1 MQYTKLLNNIEIP
14 ILGYGTY
21 KTAADEE
28 GLQMIKDAIKAGYR
42 HIDTAQGYKNEHLVG
57 QAIRESGIPR
67 NQFFVTTKVW
77 NDNQGYDKTK
87 ESIEESLNKLNIDYI
102 DLLLIHWPIPQGK
115 NDEWKKLNQET
126 WKAMEEY
133 YDAGLIK
140 AIGVSNFL
148 EHHLNNLL
156 ESARIMPMV
165 NQLEIHPYYQQQ
177 STVKFCQDKGII
189 VESWRPLMRGKAF
202 KDPKLIELAQR
213 NNISVAQL
221 CIRYCLDR
229 NIVTLQKSSKFERMI
244 DNARVFGYHLDEY
257 TMNEIA
263 KLDTDWCYTFHPDRN
278 EEWFKK

>member
-14 ILGYGTY
+14 MLGYGTY

-28 GLQMIKDAIKAGYR
+28 GLEMIKDAIKAGYR

-148 EHHLNNLL
+148 DHHLNNLL

-189 VESWRPLMRGKAF
+189 VESWGPLMRGKAF

-257 TMNEIA
+257 TMNEIV

>member
-14 ILGYGTY
+14 MLGYGTY

-42 HIDTAQGYKNEHLVG
+42 HVDTAQGYKNEHLVG

-189 VESWRPLMRGKAF
+189 VESWGPLMRGKAF

>member
-14 ILGYGTY
+14 MLGYGTY

-42 HIDTAQGYKNEHLVG
+42 HIDTAQGYKNEDLVG

-156 ESARIMPMV
+156 ESARIMP
-165 NQLEIHPYYQQQ
+165 
-177 STVKFCQDKGII
+177 
-189 VESWRPLMRGKAF
+189 KAF
-202 KDPKLIELAQR
+202 KDSKLIELAQR

-221 CIRYCLDR
+221 CIRYCRDR

>member
-14 ILGYGTY
+14 MLGYGTY

-133 YDAGLIK
+133 YEAGLIK

-189 VESWRPLMRGKAF
+189 VESWGPLMRGKAF

-263 KLDTDWCYTFHPDRN
+263 KLDTDRCYTFHPDRN

>member
-14 ILGYGTY
+14 MLGYGTY

-42 HIDTAQGYKNEHLVG
+42 HIDTAQGYKNEHLIG

-189 VESWRPLMRGKAF
+189 VESWGPLMRGKAF

>member
-1 MQYTKLLNNIEIP
+1 MQYTKLLNNIQIP
-14 ILGYGTY
+14 MLGYGTY

-189 VESWRPLMRGKAF
+189 VESWGPLMRGKAF

>member
-14 ILGYGTY
+14 MLGYGTY

-28 GLQMIKDAIKAGYR
+28 GLEMIKDAIKAGYR

-189 VESWRPLMRGKAF
+189 VESWGPLMRGKAF

>member
-14 ILGYGTY
+14 MLGYGTY

-87 ESIEESLNKLNIDYI
+87 ESIEESLKKLNIDYI

-189 VESWRPLMRGKAF
+189 VESWGPLMRGKAF
-202 KDPKLIELAQR
+202 KDSKLIELAQR

>member
-14 ILGYGTY
+14 MLGYGTY
-21 KTAADEE
+21 KTADDEE

-189 VESWRPLMRGKAF
+189 VESWGPLMRGKAF

>member
-14 ILGYGTY
+14 MLGYGTY

-156 ESARIMPMV
+156 ESSRIMPMV

-189 VESWRPLMRGKAF
+189 VESWGPLMRGKAF

>member
-14 ILGYGTY
+14 MLGYGTY

-177 STVKFCQDKGII
+177 SIVKYCQDKGII
-189 VESWRPLMRGKAF
+189 VESWGPLMRGKAF

>member
-14 ILGYGTY
+14 MLGYGTY

-77 NDNQGYDKTK
+77 NDNQGYGKTK

-189 VESWRPLMRGKAF
+189 VESWGPLMRGKAF

>member
-14 ILGYGTY
+14 MLGYGTY

-189 VESWRPLMRGKAF
+189 VESWGPLMRGKAF

-229 NIVTLQKSSKFERMI
+229 NIVTLQKSSKFERML

>member
-14 ILGYGTY
+14 MLGYGTY

-42 HIDTAQGYKNEHLVG
+42 HIDTAQGYKNEHLAG

-156 ESARIMPMV
+156 ETARIMPMV

-177 STVKFCQDKGII
+177 SIVKYCQDKGIT
-189 VESWRPLMRGKAF
+189 VESWGPLMRGKAF

-229 NIVTLQKSSKFERMI
+229 NIVTLQKSSKFERML
-244 DNARVFGYHLDEY
+244 DNSRVFGYHLDEY

>member
-14 ILGYGTY
+14 MLGYGTY

-189 VESWRPLMRGKAF
+189 VESWGPLMRGKAF
-202 KDPKLIELAQR
+202 KDSKLIELAQR

-244 DNARVFGYHLDEY
+244 DNDRVFGYHLDEY

>member
-14 ILGYGTY
+14 MLGYGTY

-102 DLLLIHWPIPQGK
+102 DLLLLHWPIPQGK

-189 VESWRPLMRGKAF
+189 VESWGPLMRGKAF

>member
-1 MQYTKLLNNIEIP
+1 MQYTKLLNNIQIP
-14 ILGYGTY
+14 MLGYGTY

-189 VESWRPLMRGKAF
+189 VESWGPLMRGKAF

-229 NIVTLQKSSKFERMI
+229 NIVTLQKSSKFERML

>member
-14 ILGYGTY
+14 MLGYGTY

-165 NQLEIHPYYQQQ
+165 NQLEIHPYYQQR

-189 VESWRPLMRGKAF
+189 VESWGPLMRGKAF

>member
-14 ILGYGTY
+14 MLGYGTY

-87 ESIEESLNKLNIDYI
+87 ESIEESLNKLNIVYI

-189 VESWRPLMRGKAF
+189 VESWGPLMRGKAF

>member
-1 MQYTKLLNNIEIP
+1 MQYTKLLNNTEIP
-14 ILGYGTY
+14 MLGYGTY

-189 VESWRPLMRGKAF
+189 VESWGPLMRGKAF

>member
-14 ILGYGTY
+14 MLGYGTY

-67 NQFFVTTKVW
+67 NHFFVTTKVW

-189 VESWRPLMRGKAF
+189 VESWGPLMRGKAF

>member
-14 ILGYGTY
+14 MLGYGTY

-133 YDAGLIK
+133 YDAGLIE

-189 VESWRPLMRGKAF
+189 VESWGPLMRGKAF

>member
-14 ILGYGTY
+14 MLGYGTY

-57 QAIRESGIPR
+57 QAIREAGILR
-67 NQFFVTTKVW
+67 NQFLVTTKVW

-189 VESWRPLMRGKAF
+189 VESWGPLMRGKAF

>member
-14 ILGYGTY
+14 MLGYGTY

-102 DLLLIHWPIPQGK
+102 DLLLIHWPIPHGK

-189 VESWRPLMRGKAF
+189 VESWGPLMRGKAF

>member
-14 ILGYGTY
+14 MLGYGTY

-126 WKAMEEY
+126 WKAMEQY

-189 VESWRPLMRGKAF
+189 VESWGPLMRGKAF

>member
-14 ILGYGTY
+14 MLGYGTY

-57 QAIRESGIPR
+57 QAIRESSIPR

-189 VESWRPLMRGKAF
+189 VESWGPLMRGKAF

>member
-14 ILGYGTY
+14 MLGYGTY

-133 YDAGLIK
+133 YEAGLIK

-189 VESWRPLMRGKAF
+189 VESWGPLMRGKAF

>member
-14 ILGYGTY
+14 MLGYGTY

-189 VESWRPLMRGKAF
+189 VESWGPLMRGKAF

-257 TMNEIA
+257 TMNEIY

>member
-1 MQYTKLLNNIEIP
+1 MQYTKLLNNIQIP
-14 ILGYGTY
+14 MLGYGTY

-189 VESWRPLMRGKAF
+189 VESWGPLMRGKAF

-257 TMNEIA
+257 TMNEIY

>member
-14 ILGYGTY
+14 MLGYGTY

-177 STVKFCQDKGII
+177 STVKFCQDKGIT
-189 VESWRPLMRGKAF
+189 VESWGPLMRGKAF

>member
-14 ILGYGTY
+14 MLGYGTY

-57 QAIRESGIPR
+57 QAIREAGIPR

-189 VESWRPLMRGKAF
+189 VESWGPLMRGKAF
-202 KDPKLIELAQR
+202 KDPKLIELAQG